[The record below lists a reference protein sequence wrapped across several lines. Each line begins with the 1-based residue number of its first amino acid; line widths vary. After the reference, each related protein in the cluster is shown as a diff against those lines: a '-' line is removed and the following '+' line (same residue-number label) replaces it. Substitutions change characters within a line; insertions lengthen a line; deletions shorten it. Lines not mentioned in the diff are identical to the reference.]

1 MVNANGYGDMKKPPE
16 RRLFHRLRC
25 AVDCVYYI
33 HNTDHRSAIA
43 AIPLEVD
50 GTRGVNIHYQA
61 TWESEL
67 SLL

>member
-1 MVNANGYGDMKKPPE
+1 MVNANGSGDMEKPPL
-16 RRLFHRLRC
+16 RWLFHRLRC

-61 TWESEL
+61 TGESEL

>member
-1 MVNANGYGDMKKPPE
+1 MA
-16 RRLFHRLRC
+16 FHRLRC

-61 TWESEL
+61 TGESEL